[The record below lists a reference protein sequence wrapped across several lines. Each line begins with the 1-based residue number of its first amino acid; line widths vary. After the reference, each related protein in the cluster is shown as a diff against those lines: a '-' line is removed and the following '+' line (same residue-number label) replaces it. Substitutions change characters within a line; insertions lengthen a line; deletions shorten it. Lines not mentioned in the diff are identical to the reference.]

1 MGKIL
6 VTGAAGQIG
15 SELVVA
21 LREKHGE
28 ENVIATD
35 ILLKAVERVLPS
47 GPNEQV
53 DVTEI
58 RKLQEA
64 IGTWGVTTI
73 YHLAAIPPRRERRTR
88 TPLGT
93 ST

>member
-21 LREKHGE
+21 LREQHGE

-35 ILLKAVERVLPS
+35 ILLKAVEKVLPS
-47 GPNEQV
+47 GP
-53 DVTEI
+53 TS
-58 RKLQEA
+58 RL
-64 IGTWGVTTI
+64 TS
-73 YHLAAIPPRRERRTR
+73 RRSGSSRR
-88 TPLGT
+88 PSGPGA
-93 ST
+93 

>member
-35 ILLKAVERVLPS
+35 ILLKAVEKALPAD
-47 GPNEQV
+47 PNEGSMSLRSGASRG
-53 DVTEI
+53 D
-58 RKLQEA
+58 RDL
-64 IGTWGVTTI
+64 GRDH
-73 YHLAAIPPRRERRTR
+73 HLPPNCYPLRRR
-88 TPLGT
+88 
-93 ST
+93 